1 MQPSRRL
8 HTRILAA
15 TVVVSHLLQPLVV
28 AAASTDLTDVP
39 LAVQTGAKPN
49 ILFVLDNSGSMA
61 WETITGTDALGEYNS
76 GKDRAAHYSPSFNKL
91 YYNPAITYLPGAK
104 YDGSATGGTSSMGN
118 SPTNAARIDAYP
130 TSSGE
135 TGVVDVAMSCWNT
148 SGWLTLPIYGYNTFT
163 AYTTNCDSKYS
174 TGKPV
179 EYARYA
185 FYYRWKGVGTES
197 GTSGQSS
204 ATYYD
209 RVDILP
215 ANAPF
220 PKAGTRTDC
229 AGSSSCTYAEE
240 IQNFAN
246 WFSYY
251 RTRILTAKTTLGLA
265 FSVLDEKS
273 RVGLTTINASG
284 STGNASADNFVALSD
299 FDKTQKQSWYSTLYG
314 INPSGGTPLL
324 DALKRAGEYYRT
336 GSMEG
341 EATKS
346 DPVTLA
352 CTPNYTILSTDGYWN
367 SNKTGTNYEKNPKIG
382 DRDTTVPALPANV
395 YVDPDS
401 GLPVND
407 PLAGAPLVTGQA
419 FPLPFY
425 DGVVT
430 TSGTTL
436 ADVAMYY
443 WITDLRA
450 PSGGKVVSNRF
461 DPATWQHM
469 TTYTI
474 GLGAP
479 GTVTQLPAGSDR
491 WPSPIPN
498 EDSTRIDDLWHAA
511 INGHGQYFNTG
522 DPLVLQNA
530 LSSILNDIL
539 NRTAAAAAVAVSNP
553 NVRSGDN
560 TAFASN
566 YNSGAWYGDLE
577 AFSIDLQTGQLSAAP
592 VWSSQA
598 ALDAKTVADRRIGSF
613 SGTAGVAFA
622 AGAGGLDSAQ
632 LARLNSPTSP
642 PGPGDHAAVIDYL
655 RGDRT
660 KEGDGSDATRPYRT
674 RVHLLGDIVDA
685 EAVYVTPPRGSYSD
699 TGYAA
704 FKSGPAA
711 ARAKIVYQG
720 ANDGMLH
727 AFDAAT
733 GGELW
738 AYVPGL
744 LVDTNLSPTETSTS
758 ALVGLTQQPLH
769 YQHRYFV
776 NGTPI
781 SGDVDLSNTS
791 ANQPTPPTPDW
802 ATVLV
807 GSLGKGGRGYYALN
821 ITDPSATSD
830 ADVGAKVLWEFPNA
844 STPAAIRQNIGFSYG
859 TPVLVKTRAAGWV
872 ALVTSGY
879 NNGADT
885 GGDGQGHLW
894 VLDVR
899 TGAVLADLATGQ
911 GGSATPSGLAR
922 ISAFVT
928 RPGIDDTVES
938 VYGGDLLGN
947 VWRFD
952 LSDAA
957 IGNWNV
963 KRLATLVDKDNGAP
977 QPVTMAPELGI
988 VDGKRMVYV
997 GTGQYLGADDIP
1009 DSPSANASSKQRQS
1023 FYGLYDDLTGTPTI
1037 APLRTNLV
1045 AQTPVAAG
1053 GNINVTTNPVDLAVK
1068 KGWVLDFASTNG
1080 ERSYTNA
1087 VLSQGVLA
1095 FTTNTPSNDPCLP
1108 GGSSNLYF
1116 LHYATGGAV
1125 PNLTSRYIG
1134 PVLSSRPQLI
1144 VLASGVTKT
1153 IIRTSDNKTRVIDVS
1168 VPSATSATRIMWRE
1182 VVQD

>member
-15 TVVVSHLLQPLVV
+15 IVVVSHLLQPLVA

-39 LAVQTGAKPN
+39 LAVQTGAQPN
-49 ILFVLDNSGSMA
+49 ILFILDNSGSMD
-61 WETITGTDALGEYNS
+61 WGSITGDDALFEYTAYS
-76 GKDRAAHYSPSFNKL
+76 QGADAKKDRAAYYSPTYNKL
-91 YYNPAITYLPGAK
+91 YYNPQITYAPPVR
-104 YDGSATGGTSSMGN
+104 YDVASVSGTSSMGP
-118 SPTNAARIDAYP
+118 SPINAARIDPYP
-130 TSSGE
+130 TTSGVTGSLDLETTCWSSGAWM
-135 TGVVDVAMSCWNT
+135 D
-148 SGWLTLPIYGYNTFT
+148 LPIYGYTTFNVT
-163 AYTTNCDSKYS
+163 YS
-174 TGKPV
+174 TYLNRCSPTPDAAKPF
-179 EYARYA
+179 EHSRYA
-185 FYYRWKGVGTES
+185 FFNKWKGSGTEDGS
-197 GTSGQSS
+197 AAQSS

-209 RVDILP
+209 RIDILP

-220 PKAGTRTDC
+220 PKAAGRTDC
-229 AGSSSCTYAEE
+229 AGSGCTYAEE

-265 FSVLDEKS
+265 FSVLNDKS
-273 RVGLTTINASG
+273 RVGLMTINSG
-284 STGNASADNFVALSD
+284 STNFVPLD
-299 FDKTQKQSWYSTLYG
+299 TFDHAQKQDWYTRLQS
-314 INPSGGTPLL
+314 INPSGGTPLVS
-324 DALKRAGEYYRT
+324 ALYNAGEYYRT
-336 GSMEG
+336 KKIYS
-341 EATKS
+341 TTRP
-346 DPVTLA
+346 DPIPLA
-352 CTPNYTILSTDGYWN
+352 CTQNYTILSTDGYWN
-367 SNKTGTNYEKNPKIG
+367 GSLPSVG
-382 DRDTTVPALPANV
+382 DHDTTVPALPAPV
-395 YVDPDS
+395 YTDPDNGS
-401 GLPVND
+401 PIDD
-407 PLAGAPLVTGQA
+407 PYAGAPLVPGQP
-419 FPLPFY
+419 FPAPFY
-425 DGVVT
+425 D
-430 TSGTTL
+430 SFSQSNTL
-436 ADVAMYY
+436 ADVAMKY
-443 WITDLRA
+443 WITDLRPNSA
-450 PSGGKVVSNRF
+450 GKVTSNRF

-469 TTYTI
+469 TTYTV

-479 GTVTQLPAGSDR
+479 GRATAAPTGSSG
-491 WPSPIPN
+491 WPDPVVH
-498 EDSTRIDDLWHAA
+498 DTDTAIDDLWHAA
-511 INGHGQYFNTG
+511 LNGHGQYFSTK
-522 DPLVLQNA
+522 DPLILQNA

-577 AFSIDLQTGQLSAAP
+577 AFSIDLHTGQLSAAP

-598 ALDAKTVADRRIGSF
+598 ALDAKPFADRRIGSF
-613 SGTAGVAFA
+613 SGSAGVAFA
-622 AGAGGLDSAQ
+622 TGAGGLDGAQ

-642 PGPGDHAAVIDYL
+642 PGPGDHASVIDYL
-655 RGDRT
+655 RGDRS
-660 KEGDGSDATRPYRT
+660 KEGDGSDAMRPYRP
-674 RVHLLGDIVDA
+674 RVHVLGDIVDA
-685 EAVYVTPPRGSYSD
+685 EAVYVTPPRGGYSD

-727 AFDAAT
+727 AFDAST

-744 LVDTNLSPTETSTS
+744 LLDTNLSSTETSTS

-791 ANQPTPPTPDW
+791 ANQPTPPAPDW

-821 ITDPSATSD
+821 ITDPAVASD
-830 ADVGAKVLWEFPNA
+830 ADVGAKVMWEFPSA

-899 TGAVLADLATGQ
+899 TGAVLADLSTGQ
-911 GGSATPSGLAR
+911 GSSATPSGLAR

-928 RPGIDDTVES
+928 NPGVDDTVEA

-952 LSDAA
+952 LSAAA
-957 IGNWNV
+957 IGSWSV
-963 KRLATLVDKDNGAP
+963 KLLATLVDKNNGHR

-997 GTGQYLGADDIP
+997 GTGQYLGAEDIP
-1009 DSPSANASSKQRQS
+1009 DSPGANASSKQRQS
-1023 FYGLYDDLTGTPTI
+1023 FYGLYDDLSPTPTI

-1045 AQTPVAAG
+1045 AQTPVSAG
-1053 GNINVTTNPVDLAVK
+1053 GKINITTNPVDLAVK

-1095 FTTNTPSNDPCLP
+1095 FTTNTPSNDPCMP

-1144 VLASGVTKT
+1144 VLASGLTKT

-1182 VVQD
+1182 VIQD